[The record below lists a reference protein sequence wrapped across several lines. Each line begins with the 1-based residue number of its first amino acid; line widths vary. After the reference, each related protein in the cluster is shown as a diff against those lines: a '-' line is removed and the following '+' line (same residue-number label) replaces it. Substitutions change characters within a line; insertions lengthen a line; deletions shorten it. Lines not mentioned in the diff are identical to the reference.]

1 MDFLKSISISFVFFT
16 FKPRELSLHQ
26 LLNLS
31 TSTKSAESE
40 LYRSSI
46 AESSEYFMFGVVSVS
61 VWPFVYSVKRIGDRT
76 VPCGKPVEIKRED
89 KVQLGDELSE
99 ND

>member
-1 MDFLKSISISFVFFT
+1 
-16 FKPRELSLHQ
+16 
-26 LLNLS
+26 
-31 TSTKSAESE
+31 
-40 LYRSSI
+40 
-46 AESSEYFMFGVVSVS
+46 MFRVVSVPVQS
-61 VWPFVYSVKRIGDRT
+61 FVSSVKRIGDRT

>member
-1 MDFLKSISISFVFFT
+1 
-16 FKPRELSLHQ
+16 
-26 LLNLS
+26 
-31 TSTKSAESE
+31 
-40 LYRSSI
+40 
-46 AESSEYFMFGVVSVS
+46 MFRVVSVS
-61 VWPFVYSVKRIGDRT
+61 VWAFVSSVKRIGDRT